1 VISNPIEIV
10 IILFILGGISVVIWL
25 GWKGGAANPV
35 TTGNLDERLH
45 SFDTELSGMRSQVDQ
60 IEDRVE
66 KIEGHYA
73 KATDI
78 ERLEKQLRAQ
88 GRKMDKMAEDI
99 ATIREEAAERGAL
112 AKASTKQLDLIYK
125 TIVEKGMNA

>member
-1 VISNPIEIV
+1 VNSSWFEIL
-10 IILFILGGISVVIWL
+10 IIIFIIIGISVVVYFS
-25 GWKGGAANPV
+25 WKGGAANPV
-35 TTGNLDERLH
+35 STGTLDERLN

-73 KATDI
+73 KASDI

-88 GRKMDKMAEDI
+88 ARKMDKVIDDI
-99 ATIREEAAERGAL
+99 SAIREEAAERGAL
-112 AKASTKQLDLIYK
+112 AKSTARQLDLIYEV
-125 TIVEKGMNA
+125 IVEKGMNS

>member
-1 VISNPIEIV
+1 VTGNWIEIL
-10 IILFILGGISVVIWL
+10 IIVFIIIGISVVVYFS
-25 GWKGGAANPV
+25 WKGGAANPV
-35 TTGNLDERLH
+35 STGTLDERLN

-73 KATDI
+73 KASDI

-112 AKASTKQLDLIYK
+112 AKATTKQLDLIYK

>member
-1 VISNPIEIV
+1 MISNPLEIL

-35 TTGNLDERLH
+35 TTGSLDDRLN

-73 KATDI
+73 KASDI
-78 ERLEKQLRAQ
+78 ERLEKQLRTHA
-88 GRKMDKMAEDI
+88 RKMDKVIEDI
-99 ATIREEAAERGAL
+99 TTIREEAAERGAL
-112 AKASTKQLDLIYK
+112 AKSTAKQLDLIYK

>member
-1 VISNPIEIV
+1 MISNPIEIL
-10 IILFILGGISVVIWL
+10 IIIFIIVGISIVIWL

-35 TTGNLDERLH
+35 STGSLDERLH

-78 ERLEKQLRAQ
+78 ERLEKQLRAH

-125 TIVEKGMNA
+125 TIVEKGMS

>member
-1 VISNPIEIV
+1 MNSSWFEIL
-10 IILFILGGISVVIWL
+10 IIIFIIIGISVVVYFS
-25 GWKGGAANPV
+25 WKGGAANPV
-35 TTGNLDERLH
+35 STGTLDERLN

-73 KATDI
+73 KASDI

-88 GRKMDKMAEDI
+88 ARKMDKVIDDI
-99 ATIREEAAERGAL
+99 SAIREEAAERGAL
-112 AKASTKQLDLIYK
+112 AKSTARQLDLIYEV
-125 TIVEKGMNA
+125 IVEKGMNS

>member
-1 VISNPIEIV
+1 MTPHWFEIS
-10 IILFILGGISVVIWL
+10 IILFIIIGISVVVYL

-35 TTGNLDERLH
+35 STGTLDDRLN

-88 GRKMDKMAEDI
+88 ARKMDKVIDDI
-99 ATIREEAAERGAL
+99 SAIREEAAERGAL
-112 AKASTKQLDLIYK
+112 AKSTAKQLDMIYEV
-125 TIVEKGMNA
+125 IVEKGMSS

>member
-1 VISNPIEIV
+1 MISNPIEIL
-10 IILFILGGISVVIWL
+10 IILFILGSISVVIWL

-35 TTGNLDERLH
+35 STGNLDERLQ

-78 ERLEKQLRAQ
+78 ERLEKQLRAH

-112 AKASTKQLDLIYK
+112 AKATTKQLDLIYK

>member
-1 VISNPIEIV
+1 MTDSWFEIL
-10 IILFILGGISVVIWL
+10 IIVFIIIGISVVVYFS
-25 GWKGGAANPV
+25 WKGGAANPV
-35 TTGNLDERLH
+35 STGNLDDRLH

-60 IEDRVE
+60 IEGRVE
-66 KIEGHYA
+66 TIEGHYA
-73 KATDI
+73 KASDI

-112 AKASTKQLDLIYK
+112 AKATTKQLDLIYR